1 MLGLII
7 KIVFCAIMFAC
18 ATALIIVKYGKW
30 QRRKRNCT
38 REMTVKVTQI
48 LEKKT
53 ARSGIIYK
61 PVFESVDPMDQ
72 AVIDSAFYTRM
83 VTFNVG
89 ETVELLI
96 NPDNVKEFLYKND
109 ALNKGKI
116 ADLMACLIVCAV
128 AVGGSIALM
137 LS

>member
-1 MLGLII
+1 
-7 KIVFCAIMFAC
+7 
-18 ATALIIVKYGKW
+18 
-30 QRRKRNCT
+30 
-38 REMTVKVTQI
+38 MTVKVTQI

-72 AVIDSAFYTRM
+72 AVIDSAYYTRM

-89 ETVELLI
+89 ETVELLV

>member
-89 ETVELLI
+89 EMVEPLV
-96 NPDNVKEFLYKND
+96 NPDNVKE
-109 ALNKGKI
+109 
-116 ADLMACLIVCAV
+116 
-128 AVGGSIALM
+128 
-137 LS
+137 